1 MTECNNFDIIGVFI
15 SDYGLTG
22 ESIAIQIFSYL
33 DFSSL
38 TKGLSVC
45 ETWNQFLTKDRTL
58 WLKMLGKTRPSLEYL
73 SHELSNGADD
83 EQKVWQEFFNS
94 LKTKENIKFDK
105 ISMLFKKIMTMF
117 VIIQVWG
124 DENSYQVEGYYLPE
138 NFENNFGQ
146 NIIVEIG
153 YEFDSFFEMIHS
165 KLSAIEFAKAG
176 KEELEYDFSMLFDG
190 YEYELIETFE
200 RHFQAYDDDIRKI
213 QSELLQR
220 IKLEIVNSAM

>member
-1 MTECNNFDIIGVFI
+1 MTECNNFDIIGVFL

-58 WLKMLGKTRPSLEYL
+58 WLKILAKTQPSLEYL
-73 SHELSNGADD
+73 SHELSNGAED

-105 ISMLFKKIMTMF
+105 ISTLFKKITTMF
-117 VIIQVWG
+117 DIIQVWG

-138 NFENNFGQ
+138 SFENDFGQ
-146 NIIVEIG
+146 NITEEIRPH
-153 YEFDSFFEMIHS
+153 YSSFFELIHL
-165 KLSAIEFAKAG
+165 KLSAIEYAKEK
-176 KEELEYDFSMLFDG
+176 KEDLEYDFVMTIDSDDD
-190 YEYELIETFE
+190 EYDETFE
-200 RHFQAYDDDIRKI
+200 AHTLIYDADIRKI

-220 IKLEIVNSAM
+220 IKEEIVNFAM